1 MRYRSLQK
9 HYHIMLFPG
18 IILLFIFSIVPMFGT
33 LIAFQDF
40 KIGLGIWRSPWVGLE
55 NFSYMF
61 ELPDSRRI
69 FTNTI
74 FLATAKIVANLT
86 IPLIFAIMLN
96 ELRKQKFK
104 RAVQTIVYLPHFLS
118 WVILS
123 SVISDLL
130 LLNGPVNHLFEAFG
144 FEPVMFLASNKWFPY
159 IVVFSDVWKE
169 FGFNAIIYLAA
180 LAGVNPSLFEAAGM
194 DGATRLQQ
202 IWHVTLPSLRP
213 TIVLLATLAIGNVLN
228 AGFDQIL
235 NMYSPLVYESGDV
248 IDTYVYR
255 AGILDGQYGLA
266 TAVGLLKSV
275 IAFVLIMTSYQL
287 ANRFANYR
295 IF

>member
-1 MRYRSLQK
+1 MRYRSIQK
-9 HYHIMLFPG
+9 HYHVMLIPG
-18 IILLFIFSIVPMFGT
+18 IALLILFSIIPMFGA

-40 KIGLGIWRSPWVGLE
+40 KIGLGIWKSPWVGLD
-55 NFSYMF
+55 NFKYMF
-61 ELPDSRRI
+61 ELPDSKRI
-69 FTNTI
+69 FINTLI
-74 FLATAKIVANLT
+74 LATSKIAANLV
-86 IPLIFAIMLN
+86 IPLVFAIMLN

-104 RAVQTIVYLPHFLS
+104 RIIQTIVYLPHFLS
-118 WVILS
+118 WVILAG
-123 SVISDLL
+123 VISDLL
-130 LLNGPVNHLFEAFG
+130 LLDGPVNRLATALG
-144 FEPVMFLASNKWFPY
+144 YEPVMFLVSNKWFPS
-159 IVVFSDVWKE
+159 IIISTDVWKE

-180 LAGVNPSLFEAAGM
+180 LAGVNPSLFEAAEM
-194 DGATRLQQ
+194 DGATRIQQ

-266 TAVGLLKSV
+266 TAVGLLKSA
-275 IAFVLIMTSYQL
+275 IAFVLIMMSYHL
-287 ANRFANYR
+287 ASRFANYR

>member
-1 MRYRSLQK
+1 
-9 HYHIMLFPG
+9 MLIPG
-18 IILLFIFSIVPMFGT
+18 IALLILFSIIPMFGA

-40 KIGLGIWRSPWVGLE
+40 KIGLGIWKSPWVGLD
-55 NFSYMF
+55 NFKYMF
-61 ELPDSRRI
+61 ELPDSKRI
-69 FTNTI
+69 FINTLI
-74 FLATAKIVANLT
+74 LATSKIAANLV
-86 IPLIFAIMLN
+86 IPLVFAIMLN

-104 RAVQTIVYLPHFLS
+104 RIIQTIVYLPHFLS
-118 WVILS
+118 WVILAG
-123 SVISDLL
+123 VISDLL
-130 LLNGPVNHLFEAFG
+130 LLDGPVNRLATALG
-144 FEPVMFLASNKWFPY
+144 YEPVMFLVSNKWFPS
-159 IVVFSDVWKE
+159 IIISTDVWKE

-180 LAGVNPSLFEAAGM
+180 LAGVNPSLFEAAEM
-194 DGATRLQQ
+194 DGATRIQQ

-266 TAVGLLKSV
+266 TAVGLLKSA
-275 IAFVLIMTSYQL
+275 IAFVLIMMSYHL
-287 ANRFANYR
+287 ASRFANYR